1 MALTRTVSKAGIVS
15 LSDLKRHLGVTDDW
29 HDRDIEDMQTA
40 ALNVLRRWT
49 GREIEQASYLLTAAE
64 FPWVSC
70 AFELPYP
77 PTIAIQSVQ
86 YYDTAGVLQTISDYQ
101 LERPLDLPVILFPPI
116 NGTWPVVQQGR
127 IDAVRISFTAGY
139 TTPAPEAVHFVKL
152 LVRHWYDN
160 PAAVL
165 TGTIS
170 KEVEFSLRSLANSLG
185 LGFYADV

>member
-1 MALTRTVSKAGIVS
+1 M
-15 LSDLKRHLGVTDDW
+15 KRHLGVTDDW
-29 HDRDIEDMQTA
+29 HDLDIDSMQA
-40 ALNVLRRWT
+40 AAINVLRRWT
-49 GREIEQASYLLTAAE
+49 GREIEQASYVLTASE
-64 FPWVSC
+64 FPGCSL

-86 YYDTAGVLQTISDYQ
+86 YYDTDGVLQTISDYQ
-101 LERPLDLPVILFPPI
+101 LERPHELPAIVFPPI
-116 NGTWPVVQQGR
+116 NEAWPVVQQGR
-127 IDAVRISFTAGY
+127 IDAVRIAFTAGY

-160 PAAVL
+160 PSAVL

>member
-1 MALTRTVSKAGIVS
+1 MGLVRTVTKAGIAS

-29 HDRDIEDMQTA
+29 HDRDIEDMQAA

-49 GREIEQASYLLTAAE
+49 GREIEQASYVLTASD
-64 FPWVSC
+64 FPESSR

-77 PTIAIQSVQ
+77 PTIAIQSLQ
-86 YYDTAGVLQTISDYQ
+86 YYDVDGVLQTISDYQ
-101 LERPLDLPVILFPPI
+101 LERPSDLPVILFPAV
-116 NGTWPVVQQGR
+116 NGYWPVVQPGR
-127 IDAVRISFTAGY
+127 IDAVRIAFTAGY

-160 PAAVL
+160 PSAVL

-185 LGFYADV
+185 LGFYADL